1 MKSGNKWGFINV
13 EGEEVCPFQF
23 DKIERW
29 TSDDEGDSYVAYV
42 GDVSYELDMNG
53 TFVAHS

>member
-29 TSDDEGDSYVAYV
+29 TSEFEGDSYVAYV